1 MLTPLHLKLL
11 AAGATALLSF
21 ASLVWQKNEKSGRGR
36 LLRSHDDNMLDAA
49 RTLNRGAGLLA
60 FSVAADSA
68 IEHYRGDFHNP
79 AMFTPLMTSALSV
92 LLSIQGQRTAAR
104 ANSWPRNTVYIG
116 SVLTGLAGTGF
127 HLYNL
132 TRRPGGVC
140 WGNVFHAAPIGAP
153 AALVLSGALGH
164 YAERLRAETRDVIP
178 RVLGLPPAESVGV
191 LAAVGLIGISL
202 ETWLLHFRGAF
213 QNPAMYI
220 PVSIPPLAAG
230 LLLASVAAGTAY
242 VRLRWLSRWLLRF
255 TALMGLAGIAFH
267 SLGVARNHGGWR
279 NWRQNLQSGPPLP
292 APPSFTG
299 LALAGLAAHSL
310 LEDPRSVAS

>member
-11 AAGATALLSF
+11 AAGATALI
-21 ASLVWQKNEKSGRGR
+21 SLGALIWQKHEKPGRGR
-36 LLRSHDDNMLDAA
+36 VFRSHDDNMFDAA

-68 IEHYRGDFHNP
+68 MEHYRGDFHNR
-79 AMFTPLMTSALSV
+79 AMFTPLVTSGLS
-92 LLSIQGQRTAAR
+92 LLVSIRGQRHAAR
-104 ANSWPRNTVYIG
+104 ANSRPRNAVYTG
-116 SVLTGLAGTGF
+116 TVLTGLAGTGF

-132 TRRPGGVC
+132 TRRPGGLS
-140 WGNVFHAAPIGAP
+140 WGSLFHAAPVGAP

-164 YAERLRAETRDVIP
+164 YAERLRAETRDVVP
-178 RVLGLPPAESVGV
+178 RIGGLPPAESIGV
-191 LAAVGLIGISL
+191 LAAAGLAGISL

-230 LLLASVAAGTAY
+230 LLLASVAAGTAH
-242 VRLRWLSRWLLRF
+242 VRLRWISRWLLRF
-255 TALMGLAGIAFH
+255 TALMGLAGVAFH
-267 SLGVARNHGGWR
+267 SLGIARNHGGWR
-279 NWRQNLQSGPPLP
+279 NWRQNLQVGPPLP

-310 LEDPRSVAS
+310 LEDHRSVES